1 MADIQQLT
9 YPFFTDGTTPLNASN
24 LNQIVAKIN
33 ELVVK
38 VNGGVTPTQTVA
50 TPTISI
56 SGTTAT
62 ISCETSGATIYYTTN
77 GNTPT
82 TSSTQYSSP
91 ITLSGACTIKAIAV
105 KSGMTNSAVASQ
117 PYSPA
122 SPVVYKNYATTT
134 VDDQVVFI
142 ANSAE
147 SILSGVE
154 ALYVDDYKVEISAY
168 LTSTAFNSPTLW
180 GTSVMK
186 AGTLGVNS
194 DVVRAGINTT
204 DNPTDIA
211 SEAEAVKAYQL
222 GVNTK
227 TGDAHV
233 NEQTHTCTLYSG
245 HYAMAKAVLFG
256 KITSAGAVSS
266 GSSRTG
272 VWKIASAKIYNAT
285 SNALVAEI
293 VPATYNGTPCL
304 YDKLTDTPL
313 YPNTGTLAVE

>member
-1 MADIQQLT
+1 MADIQKLT
-9 YPFFTDGTTPLNASN
+9 YPYFTDGTTQLNAAN
-24 LNQIVAKIN
+24 LNPIIAKLN
-33 ELVVK
+33 EVIDQ
-38 VNGGVTPTQTVA
+38 VNSGVSPTQTVA

-62 ISCETSGATIYYTTN
+62 ISCSTSGATIYYTLN

-91 ITLSGACTIKAIAV
+91 ITLSEACTIKAIAV

-134 VDDQVVFI
+134 VNDQVVFI
-142 ANSAE
+142 ANSAD

-154 ALYVDDYKVEISAY
+154 ALYVDDYKIEISAY
-168 LTSTAFNSPTLW
+168 LTSTALNSPTLW
-180 GTSVMK
+180 GTSVVK
-186 AGTLGVNS
+186 AGTIGVAT
-194 DVVRAGINTT
+194 DIVRAGINTT
-204 DNPTDIA
+204 DNPSDIA
-211 SEAEAVKAYQL
+211 SVAEQVKAYQA
-222 GVNTK
+222 GINTK
-227 TGDAHV
+227 TGDV
-233 NEQTHTCTLYSG
+233 YVDDQTHTCQLFSG

-256 KITSAGAVSS
+256 KINSSGNVSS
-266 GSSRTG
+266 GSSSTG
-272 VWKIASAKIYNAT
+272 IWKIASAKIYNAT
-285 SNALVAEI
+285 SNTLVADI

-304 YDKLTDTPL
+304 YDKVTDTPL

>member
-62 ISCETSGATIYYTTN
+62 ISCSTSGATIYYTLN

-91 ITLSGACTIKAIAV
+91 IALSGACTIKAIAV
-105 KSGMTNSAVASQ
+105 KSGMNNSSVASQ

-122 SPVVYKNYATTT
+122 SPVVYKSYATTT
-134 VDDQVVFI
+134 ADDQYVQI
-142 ANSAE
+142 ANDSA
-147 SILSGVE
+147 SILADVE
-154 ALYVDDYKVEISAY
+154 TLSLINFKVEVSAV
-168 LTSTAFNSPTLW
+168 LTSTTETKPCIFSTRQAGYIGKYGSNIHADVTFASASTSVIAAATGSYVMGVNPSV
-180 GTSVMK
+180 GTSYIGEQTFSNT
-186 AGTLGVNS
+186 AY
-194 DVVRAGINTT
+194 TT
-204 DNPTDIA
+204 DSPIKKAAIFGRFSGDNYA
-211 SEAEAVKAYQL
+211 SD
-222 GVNTK
+222 T
-227 TGDAHV
+227 
-233 NEQTHTCTLYSG
+233 
-245 HYAMAKAVLFG
+245 AKA
-256 KITSAGAVSS
+256 
-266 GSSRTG
+266 G
-272 VWKIASAKIYNAT
+272 VWKLAYCKIWNAT
-285 SNALVAEI
+285 TNALVAEI

-304 YDKLTDTPL
+304 YDKVSNTPL
-313 YPNTGTLAVE
+313 YPNTGTLTVE